1 MINKYLYNQINIDE
15 ISVKKKNFFSYF
27 FFFFLDQQIS
37 QLLQRSIYLSYEAFV
52 KELSIACNYSEKI
65 AKIPIDV
72 SGKI

>member
-1 MINKYLYNQINIDE
+1 MINKYLYDQMNIYE
-15 ISVKKKNFFSYF
+15 ISLKRIFFLIL

-52 KELSIACNYSEKI
+52 KELSIACNYSEKV